1 MILLKPI
8 RLDKKIYQF
17 YYGHVILLNT
27 IHTLKSPRRPFKG
40 FWSQRK
46 VLIVLFLNYYPL
58 FFGGRLYQ
66 KWLNGFSK
74 KIESKNTPSRFFF
87 NIIFLLLPVV
97 KISHSGNIFVQDKS
111 QKTFTNLGTR
121 PVWVKYLKE

>member
-27 IHTLKSPRRPFKG
+27 IHTLKSPRRPIKG
-40 FWSQRK
+40 
-46 VLIVLFLNYYPL
+46 
-58 FFGGRLYQ
+58 LYQ
-66 KWLNGFSK
+66 RWLNGFSK
-74 KIESKNTPSRFFF
+74 KIESKNTTSRFFF

-97 KISHSGNIFVQDKS
+97 IISHSGNIFVQDKS